1 MAVPSLRLESPLA
14 LEYVWTNA
22 ACVVGTLVECSP
34 GWPGIPQLPLTGQP
48 QRAVQCRR
56 RDADDGYMPR
66 TPSYTNTKC
75 TGRFQALE
83 KLRRDLGRWL
93 QAGSSLVY
101 DARSKGLISTR
112 LAPNGAKICQFLLNG
127 GLETW
132 LPTHL
137 DTTSLGGPRHLA
149 ASCSAAAPKPYFCLL
164 FAGALACAKTCLC
177 LSPSWDRRRPKRRS
191 NVQSSEQGIWM
202 CACSKW

>member
-137 DTTSLGGPRHLA
+137 DTTSLVRRAISRPRVRRPPPSHTSAFFLRGPLLAQKPVFVYRLLGIDGGP
-149 ASCSAAAPKPYFCLL
+149 SAA
-164 FAGALACAKTCLC
+164 
-177 LSPSWDRRRPKRRS
+177 
-191 NVQSSEQGIWM
+191 VQSSEQGIWM

>member
-75 TGRFQALE
+75 TGRFQGLLNE
-83 KLRRDLGRWL
+83 GLPQPRLTKLRPSVGERLAARSGTDAEISYSLKKPLKSCAGTWVDGSRRDL
-93 QAGSSLVY
+93 
-101 DARSKGLISTR
+101 R
-112 LAPNGAKICQFLLNG
+112 LSMTPDPRVLFLL
-127 GLETW
+127 
-132 LPTHL
+132 
-137 DTTSLGGPRHLA
+137 
-149 ASCSAAAPKPYFCLL
+149 
-164 FAGALACAKTCLC
+164 
-177 LSPSWDRRRPKRRS
+177 
-191 NVQSSEQGIWM
+191 V
-202 CACSKW
+202 